1 MPLHRLG
8 GVVVR
13 LEALRHLR
21 RDLGP
26 GRQVRMNEV
35 IEVVEAAGFA
45 EEEVLDVLGEF
56 DILGSLEPD

>member
-1 MPLHRLG
+1 
-8 GVVVR
+8 
-13 LEALRHLR
+13 
-21 RDLGP
+21 
-26 GRQVRMNEV
+26 MNEV